1 MSFLT
6 ALYTVLIKP
15 LELIFEII
23 FSISNRIVHH
33 PGLAI
38 IFLSLAMNFLV
49 LPLYKRA
56 DAMQEEER
64 KTEEKIG
71 PWQEKIKKTFKGD
84 ERFMMLQAFY
94 RENNYKPTD
103 ALKGSLSLMLEI
115 PFFIAAYRMLSSLKL
130 LQGVKFGPIAD
141 LGAPDHMIVI
151 GALAINLLP
160 ILMTLINIISSAIY
174 TKGLPTKAKVQLYG
188 MALIFLVFLYNSP
201 AGLVFYWTLNNL
213 FSLVKNIFYKLKN
226 PKLVLSVMA
235 ALAGLAVALYTI
247 ICSSSMYSHRIV
259 KLLIFAAALLIPIVL
274 YFLKGKMKTKER
286 AAFTP
291 DKKVFFFG
299 CTYIMALTGLLIP
312 SALLASSPTEFV
324 TQYLFFDPNYYLW
337 FSALTAAGLFMVWM
351 GFFYI
356 LANDTGK
363 HIMGIVAFALAG
375 VFTADYMFFGTK
387 LGSVSNNLQY
397 EVKPEYSAKTQLI
410 NLLVVVLV
418 AAVFVVIFKFWK
430 KGVPLIL
437 LTATLA
443 IVGMSIVNM
452 NKVSKGYMKV
462 DYYVQEE
469 DPVITLSKDGK
480 NVIVLMLD
488 RGIGTLVPYLL
499 AQNPELETQFDGF
512 TYYPNTVATGI
523 RTNFAMP
530 ALTGG
535 YEYTAGAM
543 NRRDDMLL
551 KDKTDEALLVMPVL
565 FYENGYDITVC
576 QPTLAGY
583 SWDPDLSIYDDYPDF
598 NLYITK
604 GYFNEYNELL
614 SGEEKA
620 LKERNMFLYS
630 LFKVSPCLIQGTVYN
645 EGLYNDADLNAG
657 IMHVNEDGTEL
668 SVMQTTDG
676 LYRASG
682 LNNRYMNEYSVLTNM
697 INMTQISDDPEGNFL
712 FMTNDACHE
721 PTLLQLPD
729 YTPQMNVDNS
739 AYIMN
744 PEDYTID
751 GVNLEMDN
759 VDQVAHFHVNMSTF
773 MLLGDWFDYLRE
785 QGVYDNTR
793 IIIVGDHGRDVHQI
807 EQLEIS
813 SVGIDAEFA
822 NPVLLV
828 KDFDSEGFVT
838 DDTFMTNADVPTI
851 ALSGIVEDPVN
862 PFTGNPINSDPKFEG
877 PIEVI
882 YSDYYDIDVN
892 NGNVFMPGFWYS
904 VHDDIYDE
912 NNWEYLGF
920 Y

>member
-6 ALYTVLIKP
+6 ALYTLLIKP

-64 KTEEKIG
+64 KTEERIG
-71 PWQEKIKKTFKGD
+71 PWQERIKKTFKGD

-130 LQGVKFGPIAD
+130 LQGVKFGPISD

-235 ALAGLAVALYTI
+235 AMAGIAVAIFTLVRRGDLYG
-247 ICSSSMYSHRIV
+247 HRIIM
-259 KLLIFAAALLIPIVL
+259 LLIFAVLLLIPMAVYLLEDRISIGGG
-274 YFLKGKMKTKER
+274 LKDVV
-286 AAFTP
+286 P

-299 CTYIMALTGLLIP
+299 CTYITALTGLLIP

-324 TQYLFFDPNYYLW
+324 TQYLFFSPNHYLW
-337 FSALTAAGLFMVWM
+337 FSALTAVGLFMVWF

-356 LANDTGK
+356 LANNTGK
-363 HIMGIVAFALAG
+363 HIMGIIAFCLAG
-375 VFTADYMFFGTK
+375 VFTLDYMFFGTK
-387 LGSVSNNLQY
+387 LGSVSNNLQF
-397 EVKPEYSAKTQLI
+397 EVKPEYSAKVQML
-410 NLLVVVLV
+410 NLLLIAVVAVAFVVV
-418 AAVFVVIFKFWK
+418 FRFWK
-430 KGVPLIL
+430 KAVPMIL
-437 LTATLA
+437 LTASLA
-443 IVGMSIVNM
+443 IVGMSVVNI
-452 NKVSKGYMKV
+452 NKITRGYRNV
-462 DYYVQEE
+462 DYYVQET
-469 DPVITLSKDGK
+469 DPVIPLSREGR

-488 RGIGTLVPYLL
+488 RGLGTLMPYLMAEDPDL
-499 AQNPELETQFDGF
+499 ARQFDGF
-512 TYYPNTVATGI
+512 TYYPNTVSTGI
-523 RTNFAMP
+523 RTNFGMP

-535 YEYTAGAM
+535 YEYTAAAL
-543 NRRDDMLL
+543 NERDDMLL

-565 FYENGYDITVC
+565 FYENGFDITVC

-598 NLYITK
+598 NLYLTK
-604 GYFNEYNELL
+604 GYFNENNELI

-620 LKERNMFLYS
+620 LKERNLFLYS
-630 LFKVSPCLIQGTVYN
+630 IFKVAPCLIQGTVYN

-657 IMHVNEDGTEL
+657 IMHVASDGTEI
-668 SVMQTTDG
+668 SVMQATSG
-676 LYRASG
+676 MYEASG
-682 LNNRYMNEYSVLTNM
+682 INNDFMDEYTVLTNLS
-697 INMTQISDDPEGNFL
+697 NMTSISDGSEDNYL
-712 FMTNDACHE
+712 FMTNDATHE
-721 PTLLQLPD
+721 PTILQQPG
-729 YTPQMNVDNS
+729 YTPELNVDNS
-739 AYIMN
+739 AYAGQTY
-744 PEDYTID
+744 EVD
-751 GVNLEMDN
+751 GVTLHMDDVN
-759 VDQVAHFHVNMSTF
+759 QVEHYHINMATM

-785 QGVYDNTR
+785 EGVYDNTR

-807 EQLEIS
+807 DGLDIG
-813 SVGIDAEFA
+813 SVGIDAEFC
-822 NPVLLV
+822 NPILLV
-828 KDFDSEGFVT
+828 KDFDAEGFVT
-838 DDTFMTNADVPTI
+838 DDTFMTNADVPTL
-851 ALSGIVEDPVN
+851 AFSGIVEDPVN
-862 PFTGNPINSDPKFEG
+862 PFTGNPINSDPKDEG
-877 PIEVI
+877 TIEVI
-882 YSDYYDIDVN
+882 FSDKYDIDVN
-892 NGNVFMPGFWYS
+892 NGYTFMPGDWYS

-912 NNWEYLGF
+912 NNWESLGN